1 MTRGSPA
8 GSLTKKPFV
17 LNSRSNDAAVTSS
30 GGPRDRK
37 VSRMQMGMFLGLKT
51 QFLATFFCKK
61 CILWYVFFSSF
72 SAAFNWITG
81 KAGEHEDH
89 RGLEAA
95 LEAEVAVSELNNQA
109 NQPLSRRQ
117 STYLKNQ
124 QTKQQKGG
132 SR

>member
-1 MTRGSPA
+1 MHT
-8 GSLTKKPFV
+8 LV
-17 LNSRSNDAAVTSS
+17 H
-30 GGPRDRK
+30 
-37 VSRMQMGMFLGLKT
+37 
-51 QFLATFFCKK
+51 
-61 CILWYVFFSSF
+61 FFSSF